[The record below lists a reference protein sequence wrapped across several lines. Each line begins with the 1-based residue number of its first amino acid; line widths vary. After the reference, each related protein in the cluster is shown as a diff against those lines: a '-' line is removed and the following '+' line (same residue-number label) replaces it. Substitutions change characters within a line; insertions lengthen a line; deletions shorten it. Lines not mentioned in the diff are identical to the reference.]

1 MKPTSPLGAAILL
14 VIAWSSAPAQAR
26 DESRVAFSIG
36 GGVLATS
43 SAPEGTFDFDHPLFG
58 GEQGS
63 FDADYGG
70 GDASHYEASIAVR
83 LRERFGLGLTW
94 SSSAHDDD
102 ADIVGRLPH
111 PFFHESHRTVEGT
124 GGGLSRDETA
134 VHLSLRWRVRS
145 GKKSDLTLFG
155 GPSHIELEY
164 DLVSG
169 VRFHQAYPFDTAS
182 YAGVLAETT
191 SGNAVGFHIGADI
204 VRWLNETVG
213 LGFLVRFSEA
223 SIHLDAPSG
232 GRVAID
238 GGGLDAAL
246 ELRFRF

>member
-1 MKPTSPLGAAILL
+1 MKATSWLAAATLL
-14 VIAWSSAPAQAR
+14 VLASSAPALAE
-26 DESRVAFSIG
+26 DEGRVTISIG

-43 SAPEGTFDFDHPLFG
+43 SAPEGTFDFDHQLFG
-58 GEQGS
+58 GEAGS

-70 GDASHYEASIAVR
+70 GEASHYEASIAVR

-94 SSSAHDDD
+94 STSVLDDD

-111 PFFHESHRTVEGT
+111 PFLHESHRTVEGT
-124 GGGLSRDETA
+124 SGGLSRDETA
-134 VHLSLRWRVRS
+134 VHLSLRWRVRA
-145 GKKSDLTLFG
+145 GEKSDLTFFG

-164 DLVSG
+164 DLVTG
-169 VRFHQAYPFDTAS
+169 VRFDQAYPFDRAS
-182 YAGVLAETT
+182 YAGVDAETT
-191 SGNAVGFHIGADI
+191 SGDAVGFHIGAEI

-223 SIHLDAPSG
+223 SVDLNGPDGSTMA
-232 GRVAID
+232 VD